1 MRSLSGYLS
10 CWILLF
16 PLACTNPFAPEL
28 TDSDPFGELLGDPTT
43 IDGFYT
49 RFQNAYIF
57 RDTTLYGPLI
67 HPEFVFT
74 YRDFDRNV
82 DVSWGRSLE
91 LITTHRLFLESNDI
105 QLQWNNVV
113 TSFVN
118 PDKTQAQVIRRF
130 NLSVVLSQADVI
142 RTDGSANFV
151 LERPDSTQVWQ
162 LIRWRD
168 ESDI

>member
-1 MRSLSGYLS
+1 MRVLGGI
-10 CWILLF
+10 ILVLVTI

-91 LITTHRLFLESNDI
+91 IITTHRLFLESNDI

-118 PDKTQAQVIRRF
+118 PDKTQAQIIRRF

-151 LERPDSTQVWQ
+151 LERPDSTQAWQ